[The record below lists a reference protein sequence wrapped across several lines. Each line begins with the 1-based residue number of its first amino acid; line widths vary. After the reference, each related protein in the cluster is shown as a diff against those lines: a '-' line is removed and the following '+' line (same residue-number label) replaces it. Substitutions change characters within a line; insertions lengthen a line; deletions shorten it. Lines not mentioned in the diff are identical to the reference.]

1 MNTNDLTPP
10 ISLRCGCF
18 GGPAFAS
25 VDLSGFDPDVRV
37 QDDLYRAVNGR
48 WLAATEIPTDRP
60 RHGSFSQLNDR
71 TDMQLRALVD
81 ELAAAPQPPGSAA
94 DQVSAFYAAH
104 QDTAAINRAGLAP
117 IRPLLAEIDAIQN
130 PQQLAQWQGCMQGQ
144 LDTPVRLWVA
154 ADFEQP
160 GVYRALTWQG
170 GLGLPDR
177 AYFLDTDDPRLTAAR
192 AAYLVYLR
200 CLANLSGEPDPV
212 AAAERV
218 MRIEQS
224 IAELHWDRADNRDP
238 ARLCNPMTPAE
249 LVRDAPGFDWAAF
262 LASAG
267 LGQIDR
273 LSVSQPSAAR
283 GIGRLF
289 AELPLADW
297 KCYFRLHCLDAAAE
311 CLPAAF
317 RRAHFAFRGTALTG
331 ATAERPRWQQAISEL
346 NRALGDGL
354 GQLYVARHF
363 SPAHKQKVQTLV
375 NTLLAAYRESIEN
388 LGWMTPATQVR
399 ALDKLAKY
407 TCKIG
412 YPERWRDVRQ
422 LMVRADD
429 ALGNR
434 QRAARF
440 EWQRLAATAG
450 QPLDRQEWAMPP
462 QTVNAHYNPSRN
474 EIVFPAAILQ
484 PPFFDIAADDA
495 LNYGAIG
502 AVIGHE
508 ISHGFDDQGSR
519 FDGDGVLRNWWS
531 DADRA
536 AFDALGAQLVAQY
549 EAYEPLPGRCLNG
562 RLTLGENM
570 ADLSGLQIAFKAYR
584 RAAAGATAPGDDAH
598 SGAQRFFIGW
608 AQVWRDKVRPERALQ
623 LLAIDP
629 HAPAEFRANGAAL
642 NHDGFHAAFATRPG
656 DRMFKPP
663 DERIRIW

>member
-1 MNTNDLTPP
+1 MNDLTPP

-18 GGPAFAS
+18 GSPAFAGL
-25 VDLSGFDPDVRV
+25 DLSGFDPEVRV

-48 WLAATEIPTDRP
+48 WLAATEIPADRP

-71 TDMQLRALVD
+71 TDAQLRALVD
-81 ELAAAPQPPGSAA
+81 ELVAVLQPPGSVA
-94 DQVSAFYAAH
+94 DQVSAFYVAH
-104 QDTAAINRAGLAP
+104 RDTDAIDRAGLAP
-117 IRPLLAEIDAIQN
+117 IRPLLAEIDAIQS
-130 PQQLAQWQGCMQGQ
+130 PQQLAQWQGRMQGQ
-144 LDTPVRLWVA
+144 LDTPVRLSVA

-160 GVYRALTWQG
+160 GIQRALTWQG

-177 AYFLDTDDPRLTAAR
+177 AYFLDTDDARMATAR
-192 AAYLVYLR
+192 AAYAVYLR
-200 CLANLSGEPDPV
+200 RLATLSGEPDP
-212 AAAERV
+212 ATAAERV
-218 MRIEQS
+218 MQIEQR
-224 IAELHWDRADNRDP
+224 IAELHWERVDNRDP
-238 ARLCNPMTPAE
+238 ARLFNPMTPAE
-249 LVRDAPGFDWAAF
+249 LVRHAPGFDWAAF
-262 LASAG
+262 LTAAG
-267 LGQIDR
+267 LGRIDR
-273 LSVSQPSAAR
+273 LSVSQPSAVR

-289 AELPLADW
+289 AKLPLEDW

-317 RRAHFAFRGTALTG
+317 RQAHFAFRGTALTG
-331 ATAERPRWQQAISEL
+331 ATAERPRWQQAVTAL

-363 SPAHKQKVQTLV
+363 SPVHKQKVQALV
-375 NTLLAAYRESIEN
+375 DTLLVAYRESIEN
-388 LGWMTPATQVR
+388 LGWMTPATRAR

-412 YPERWRDVRQ
+412 YPERWRDDRQ
-422 LMVRADD
+422 LLVLADD

-440 EWQRLAATAG
+440 EWQRLAAKAG

-462 QTVNAHYNPSRN
+462 QTVNAHYNPSLN

-508 ISHGFDDQGSR
+508 ISHGFDDKGSR
-519 FDGDGVLRNWWS
+519 FDGDGVLRDWWS
-531 DADRA
+531 EADRA

-549 EAYEPLPGRCLNG
+549 ETYEPLPGRYLNG

-584 RAAAGATAPGDDAH
+584 RAVAGAAAPEGDAD

-608 AQVWRDKVRPERALQ
+608 AQVWRDKVREERALQ
-623 LLAIDP
+623 LLSIDP

-642 NHDGFHAAFATRPG
+642 NHDGFHAAFATRLG

>member
-1 MNTNDLTPP
+1 MNANDLSPS
-10 ISLRCGCF
+10 ISLRCACF
-18 GGPAFAS
+18 GAPAFTGL
-25 VDLSGFDPDVRV
+25 DLSGFDPEVRM
-37 QDDLYRAVNGR
+37 QDDLYRAVNGC
-48 WLAATEIPTDRP
+48 WLAATEIPADRP

-71 TDMQLRALVD
+71 TDAQLRALVD
-81 ELAAAPQPPGSAA
+81 ELAAVPQPPGSAA

-104 QDTAAINRAGLAP
+104 RDTEAIDRAGLAP
-117 IRPLLAEIDAIQN
+117 IRPLLAEIDAIQSLE
-130 PQQLAQWQGCMQGQ
+130 QLAQWQGRMQGL
-144 LDTPVRLWVA
+144 LDTPVRLWVS

-160 GVYRALTWQG
+160 GVNQALTWQG

-177 AYFLDTDDPRLTAAR
+177 AYLLDTDDPRLAAAR
-192 AAYLVYLR
+192 AAYAVYLR
-200 CLANLSGEPDPV
+200 SLASLSGEPDPA

-218 MRIEQS
+218 MQIEQR
-224 IAELHWDRADNRDP
+224 IAALHWDRVDNRDP
-238 ARLCNPMTPAE
+238 ARLFNPMTPAE

-262 LASAG
+262 LTAAG
-267 LGQIDR
+267 LGRIDR
-273 LSVSQPSAAR
+273 LSVSQPSVVR

-289 AELPLADW
+289 AEVALADW
-297 KCYFRLHCLDAAAE
+297 QCYFRLHCLDAAAE

-317 RRAHFAFRGTALTG
+317 RQAHFAFRGTALTG
-331 ATAERPRWQQAISEL
+331 ATAERPRWQQAISEI

-363 SPAHKQKVQTLV
+363 SPAHKQRVQALV
-375 NTLLAAYRESIEN
+375 DTLLAAYRESIEN
-388 LGWMTPATQVR
+388 LAWMTPSTQAR

-412 YPERWRDVRQ
+412 YPARWRDDRQ
-422 LMVRADD
+422 LLVRADD

-450 QPLDRQEWAMPP
+450 QPLDRQAWTMPP
-462 QTVNAHYNPSRN
+462 QTVNAHYNPSLN

-519 FDGDGVLRNWWS
+519 FDGDGVLRDWWS
-531 DADRA
+531 AADRA
-536 AFDALGAQLVAQY
+536 AFDALGARLVAQY
-549 EAYEPLPGRCLNG
+549 ETYEALPGRHLNG

-584 RAAAGATAPGDDAH
+584 RAAAGAASMGDDAN

-608 AQVWRDKVRPERALQ
+608 AQVWRDKVREERALQ

>member
-1 MNTNDLTPP
+1 MKANDLTPP
-10 ISLRCGCF
+10 IALRCGCF
-18 GGPAFAS
+18 GSHAFAGL
-25 VDLSGFDPDVRV
+25 DLSGYDPEVRA

-48 WLAATEIPTDRP
+48 WLDETEIPADRP

-71 TDMQLRALVD
+71 TDAQLRDLVD
-81 ELAAAPQPPGSAA
+81 ELVAVPQAPGSVA
-94 DQVSAFYAAH
+94 DQVCAFYVAH
-104 QDTAAINRAGLAP
+104 RDTEAIDRAGLAP
-117 IRPLLAEIDAIQN
+117 IRSLLAEIDGIQT
-130 PQQLAQWQGCMQGQ
+130 PLQLAQWQGSMQGQ
-144 LDTPVRLWVA
+144 LDTPVRLWVS

-160 GVYRALTWQG
+160 GVNRAITWQG
-170 GLGLPDR
+170 GLGLPDC
-177 AYFLDTDDPRLTAAR
+177 AYFLDTEDPRLAAAR
-192 AAYLVYLR
+192 AAYVVYLR
-200 CLANLSGEPDPV
+200 CLATLSGEPDPA
-212 AAAERV
+212 AAAELV
-218 MRIEQS
+218 MQIEQR
-224 IAELHWDRADNRDP
+224 IAAVHWDRVENRDP
-238 ARLCNPMTPAE
+238 ARLFNPMTPAE
-249 LVRDAPGFDWAAF
+249 LMRDAPGFDWVAF

-267 LGQIDR
+267 LVRIDR
-273 LSVSQPSAAR
+273 LSVSQPSAVR
-283 GIGRLF
+283 GIGQLF
-289 AELPLADW
+289 AEVPLADW
-297 KCYFRLHCLDAAAE
+297 RCYFRLHCLDAAAE
-311 CLPAAF
+311 CLPDAF
-317 RRAHFAFRGTALTG
+317 REAHFAFHGTALTG
-331 ATAERPRWQQAISEL
+331 VKTERPRWQQAVSEV
-346 NRALGDGL
+346 NRAFGDGL

-363 SPAHKQKVQTLV
+363 SPAHKKKAQALV

-388 LGWMTPATQVR
+388 LSWMTPATRAR
-399 ALDKLAKY
+399 ALEKLAKY

-412 YPERWRDVRQ
+412 YPERWRDTRQ
-422 LMVRADD
+422 LLVCADD

-450 QPLDRQEWAMPP
+450 QPVDRQEWAMPP
-462 QTVNAHYNPSRN
+462 QTVNAHYNPSFN

-508 ISHGFDDQGSR
+508 ISHGFDDEGSR

-536 AFDALGAQLVAQY
+536 AFDALGARLVAQY
-549 EAYEPLPGRCLNG
+549 EAYEPLPGRRLNG

-584 RAAAGATAPGDDAH
+584 RAAADAAAH
-598 SGAQRFFIGW
+598 GNDAYSDAQRFFIGW

-642 NHDGFHAAFATRPG
+642 NHDGFHATFATQPG